1 MKKIVAIA
9 LFFSLWLNAGWAQDG
24 FRFGFQAS
32 PSFTWLNTND
42 NQINGNGTNL
52 GLKLGVTGENYFQD
66 QYALTFGLGFAFNAG
81 GTLKHT
87 QGGDFWGGSELN
99 NVDEY
104 HRLPNDVNLKYSLQY
119 IEIPVGF
126 KMRTQEFGYLRFF
139 AELPIFTL
147 GILTQAKG
155 DIERPDQEAVEDL
168 DIKKDVN
175 FITLSWGLGGG
186 VEYSIGEN
194 TSLVAGISFQNSFI
208 DITKDKNA
216 QKFVY
221 DEFSGLPIESM
232 TEDED
237 SKGNLSGI
245 TIKIG
250 VMF

>member
-1 MKKIVAIA
+1 MKKIVAA
-9 LFFSLWLNAGWAQDG
+9 VLFFSLWVGTAGAQDG
-24 FRFGFQAS
+24 FRFGFQVS
-32 PSFTWLNTND
+32 PSFNWFNPND

-52 GLKLGVTGENYFQD
+52 GLRLGVMGENYFQD

-81 GTLKHT
+81 GTLRHT
-87 QGGDFWGGSELN
+87 QGGDFWGNSELN
-99 NVDEY
+99 NVEEY
-104 HRLPNDVNLKYSLQY
+104 HQLPADVNLKYSLQY
-119 IEIPVGF
+119 IEIPIGF

-147 GILTQAKG
+147 GILTQATG
-155 DIERPDQEAVEDL
+155 DIERPNEEAVEDL

-194 TSLVAGISFQNSFI
+194 TSLVAGLSFQNSFI
-208 DITKDKNA
+208 DVTKDKNA
-216 QKFVY
+216 RKFVY
-221 DEFSGLPIESM
+221 DESSGAVISEEP
-232 TEDED
+232 ED

-245 TIKIG
+245 TLRIG